1 MNYTG
6 AISHI
11 NLSSSDMTK
20 GRLFFQFLLVDLMGY
35 KEIPK
40 EPYVIFISPG
50 NKTTPHHKTN
60 PGLHHLAF
68 SSGTHEE
75 IDEFHK
81 KIVIFNES
89 HVDHVICISPG
100 NQTTPHHKTNPGLHH
115 LAFSVGTH
123 DEIDEFHK
131 KIVSFYESH
140 PGSGHILDI
149 PALYPE
155 YGPHYYAVFF
165 TDPDGIKLEL
175 AFSEGH

>member
-40 EPYVIFISPG
+40 EPYGII
-50 NKTTPHHKTN
+50 
-60 PGLHHLAF
+60 
-68 SSGTHEE
+68 SGTHEE
-75 IDEFHK
+75 TDEFHK

-175 AFSEGH
+175 TFSEGH